1 MLEGARVVVIV
12 PAFEE
17 SPRLGRMLGALPT
30 FVDQV
35 IVVDDASSDET
46 AKVAENCRDRDDR
59 ISVVRH
65 EINRG
70 VGAAI
75 ITGYRAALKTT
86 GSARDAFVVMAGDG
100 QMDPDDL
107 PRVVSPV
114 VRGEADYVKG
124 DRYRSKSR
132 KRIPLARRVVGEI
145 LSRMTSIAIGQK
157 ISDSQCGFT
166 ALSRAA
172 CTRLDLGLIYPR
184 FGYPN
189 DLLGALAIKKMKIAE
204 VEVRAVYADEESK
217 LRAWHVPKI
226 AELTVRAGARRAIQS
241 ALRERP
247 LDDAADVRERVIEVE
262 ARVENVRAET

>member
-1 MLEGARVVVIV
+1 MVEGARVVIVI
-12 PAFEE
+12 PAFKEA
-17 SPRLGRMLGALPT
+17 RRIGRMLGGLPK

-46 AKVAENCRDRDDR
+46 AKVAENCRDRDAR
-59 ISVVRH
+59 ISVMRH

-75 ITGYRAALKTT
+75 VTGYRAALKTP
-86 GSARDAFVVMAGDG
+86 GGARDAFVVMAGDG

-107 PRVVSPV
+107 PRVISPI
-114 VRGEADYVKG
+114 VRGGADYVKG
-124 DRYRSKSR
+124 DRYRSESR
-132 KRIPLARRVVGEI
+132 NRIPIARRVVGEI
-145 LSRMTSIAIGQK
+145 LSRMTSLAIGQK

-172 CTRLDLGLIYPR
+172 CMQLDLSSIYPR

-189 DLLGALAIKKMKIAE
+189 DLLGALAIKKIKIAE
-204 VEVRAVYADEESK
+204 VEVRAIYADEESK

-226 AELTVRAGARRAIQS
+226 VQLTMRAGLRRMIR
-241 ALRERP
+241 LERSQRSV
-247 LDDAADVRERVIEVE
+247 DDAPDMRKRVIEVE
-262 ARVENVRAET
+262 AGVENFRAEA